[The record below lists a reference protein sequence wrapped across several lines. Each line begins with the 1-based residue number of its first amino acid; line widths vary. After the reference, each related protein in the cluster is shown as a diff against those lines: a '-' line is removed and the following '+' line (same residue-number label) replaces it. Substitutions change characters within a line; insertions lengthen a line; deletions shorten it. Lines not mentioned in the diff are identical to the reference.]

1 MKLVLLLISTSAA
14 SALWTGSRRL
24 RAVSGASP
32 GGPLNLA
39 NSHPLAIPRG
49 GQLGDSLAHECGE
62 AAAYGF
68 VYAIAAALTG
78 GVAERVFPDY
88 NEKKNAFLLTLEIAL
103 QAAFNAAVA
112 QLVRAAVAQLRFI
125 AGISDEFCVDAL
137 GGGSFGPGGDIGLY
151 KCKRGDKNSEWSHT
165 SEQAITLRSKFDGQ
179 TLCMTNTGK
188 YVKGETACSSN
199 SDSGLPWMAQWNFL
213 PVG

>member
-1 MKLVLLLISTSAA
+1 MLISTSAA

-78 GVAERVFPDY
+78 GVADRADRGR
-88 NEKKNAFLLTLEIAL
+88 AL
-103 QAAFNAAVA
+103 QL
-112 QLVRAAVAQLRFI
+112 QLHGSARRGEGGRKNCGRTMLQR
-125 AGISDEFCVDAL
+125 GAL
-137 GGGSFGPGGDIGLY
+137 
-151 KCKRGDKNSEWSHT
+151 
-165 SEQAITLRSKFDGQ
+165 
-179 TLCMTNTGK
+179 
-188 YVKGETACSSN
+188 SN
-199 SDSGLPWMAQWNFL
+199 VSLQ
-213 PVG
+213 

>member
-1 MKLVLLLISTSAA
+1 MLGLLLISTSAA
-14 SALWTGSRRL
+14 SALWTGPRRL

-88 NEKKNAFLLTLEIAL
+88 GGIVFRSWRGHRSL
-103 QAAFNAAVA
+103 QM
-112 QLVRAAVAQLRFI
+112 
-125 AGISDEFCVDAL
+125 
-137 GGGSFGPGGDIGLY
+137 
-151 KCKRGDKNSEWSHT
+151 
-165 SEQAITLRSKFDGQ
+165 QA
-179 TLCMTNTGK
+179 
-188 YVKGETACSSN
+188 
-199 SDSGLPWMAQWNFL
+199 W
-213 PVG
+213 

>member
-1 MKLVLLLISTSAA
+1 MASELSKGAGELECVDTLAVCFGIDPYGVLKLGKMKLVLLLISTSAA
-14 SALWTGSRRL
+14 RALWTGTRRV
-24 RAVSGASP
+24 RAVSKGTI

-125 AGISDEFCVDAL
+125 AGISAGDVAAAKGGIVFAFVTFTRQTEWKKKVQALDAKL
-137 GGGSFGPGGDIGLY
+137 DAT
-151 KCKRGDKNSEWSHT
+151 R
-165 SEQAITLRSKFDGQ
+165 
-179 TLCMTNTGK
+179 
-188 YVKGETACSSN
+188 
-199 SDSGLPWMAQWNFL
+199 FL
-213 PVG
+213 